1 MGNRD
6 IERLIRKIVN
16 EAPVDYGDYP
26 ERMDPKTQQR
36 IEDPEGLYAK
46 NRGFRGGVSDVEKIT
61 GKRFKEIVD
70 YVKRYYSTER
80 NITEPTVKRA
90 IQMEQILSVR
100 QAMQI
105 EPRYREQL
113 RDLAVEI
120 AAKEEGWMPYNKT
133 MEEAVEEGLVVKNRK
148 EGGIVYEFDF
158 VNMLTFL
165 GEQRIDPSIFQMKS
179 QKEQKLPLPPNFSFD
194 IDELTPEEQKQLEIE
209 KRNIINAIIMG
220 KGKRGQFAY
229 QMFKDRLDA
238 IDPGL
243 YPLYNKIMGANDL
256 MYFTD
261 EDLIEALGGNA
272 AGAAGKMSE
281 PNSDEDED
289 DDEGGEEQD
298 DNDTYYANGVIFPIL
313 LHELFKSFSMVQ
325 SRAQWKDMDPEMAT
339 QVISQTDTMQN
350 EPMNFRVGGELVR
363 KLRTLLPDELT
374 LDNEGKKYIPF
385 FEQLLYSIPAEEFL
399 KDVIANVVSDDKSD
413 NDKATKKFNE
423 LLQQA
428 KANYKKYKEG
438 DDDDDDDYD
447 DDEEDDDILTRL
459 GL

>member
-1 MGNRD
+1 MGNKD
-6 IERLIRKIVN
+6 IERLVRKIVK
-16 EAPVDYGDYP
+16 EAPIDYGDYP
-26 ERMDPKTQQR
+26 ERMHPRTQQR
-36 IEDPEGLYAK
+36 IEDPEGIYAK
-46 NRGFRGGVSDVEKIT
+46 NRAFRGGVSDVEKIA

-70 YVKRYYSTER
+70 YVKRYFGTEQ
-80 NITEPTVKRA
+80 NITSPQVKMA
-90 IQMEQILSVR
+90 IQMAQMQAVR
-100 QAMQI
+100 QAMQL
-105 EPRYREQL
+105 EPRYKEQL

-120 AAKEEGWMPYNKT
+120 AAKEEGWLPYSKN
-133 MEEAVEEGLVVKNRK
+133 MEQAIEEGLVVKTRK
-148 EGGIVYEFDF
+148 NGGILYEFDF

-165 GEQRIDPSIFQMKS
+165 GEKSIDPSIFKMKP

-209 KRNIINAIIMG
+209 KRNVINAIIMG

-229 QMFKDRLDA
+229 QMYKDRLDA

-243 YPLYNKIMGANDL
+243 YPLYNKIMGTNDL

-272 AGAAGKMSE
+272 AGAAGKMQ
-281 PNSDEDED
+281 PQSDDDDDE
-289 DDEGGEEQD
+289 DEGGEEQD
-298 DNDTYYANGVIFPIL
+298 GNDTYYANGVIFPIL
-313 LHELFKSFSMVQ
+313 LHELFKSFSMIQ
-325 SRAQWKDMDPEMAT
+325 ARAQWKDMDPEMAT
-339 QVISQTDTMQN
+339 QVIGQTDTMVN

-399 KDVIANVVSDDKSD
+399 KNVIANVVSDSPSD
-413 NDKATKKFNE
+413 NEKAKKKFNE

-438 DDDDDDDYD
+438 DDDDDDYD